1 MNQARPM
8 PAAMAQYESLST
20 ASSTETAHM
29 MVSWGAARRVGSTNC
44 GKKAVKNAMVFY
56 FEAGWTTFGT

>member
-1 MNQARPM
+1 
-8 PAAMAQYESLST
+8 MAQYESLST

-29 MVSWGAARRVGSTNC
+29 IVSWGAARRVGSTNC